1 MKRKLLD
8 YLRCPSCA
16 SAIVLAAVTSS
27 EAAEIMEGQL
37 ACDSCQRSFPIVR
50 GIPRFGAP
58 EKLEPDQ
65 AATAENFGWQWQH
78 FVQSDELY
86 ADQFLGWIAPVR
98 PEFFPC
104 KVVLEGGCGKGRHT
118 QLAAS
123 WGAREVIGV
132 DLSDAV
138 ETAFTATRELESAH
152 IVQADIYHLPFAR
165 VFDYAFSVGV
175 LHHLPDPRAGFRSL
189 AAKVKDGGHLSAWV
203 YGAENNEWITRFVDP
218 LREKFSSRI
227 DRRALLQ
234 LSKLPTALM
243 YLATKLVYGPLN
255 RSNGGSKLARHL
267 FYNDYLSAISQF
279 GWREQHTIVFDHL
292 VAPTSHYIHR
302 KDFEEWWRDIDAKDV
317 IVGWHNKNS
326 WRGFGRIMQPALAGD
341 SIKPGVERSGTPAE
355 TT

>member
-1 MKRKLLD
+1 MKNKLLE
-8 YLRCPSCA
+8 YLKCPSCA
-16 SAIVLAAVTSS
+16 GTIILAAVVNT
-27 EAAEIMEGQL
+27 EELEIMEGQL
-37 ACDSCQRSFPIVR
+37 ACDSCQRTFPIVR
-50 GIPRFGAP
+50 GVPRFGTP
-58 EKLEPDQ
+58 EKLDAGK

-98 PEFFPC
+98 PEFFQD

-123 WGAREVIGV
+123 WGAHDVIGV

-138 ETAFTATRELESAH
+138 ETAFAATRKLENAH
-152 IVQADIYHLPFAR
+152 IVQADIYQLPFAR

-175 LHHLPDPRAGFRSL
+175 LHHLPDPLSGFRSL
-189 AAKVKDGGHLSAWV
+189 AAKVKNGGSLSAWV

-218 LREKFSSRI
+218 LRKRFSSRI
-227 DRRALLQ
+227 SRRALLHI
-234 LSKLPTALM
+234 SKAPAVLV

-255 RSNGGSKLARHL
+255 RSPAGAKVARHL

-292 VAPTSHYIHR
+292 VAPTSHYIPR
-302 KDFEEWWRDIDAKDV
+302 EDFEEWWLEVEARDV

-326 WRGFGRIMQPALAGD
+326 WRGFGRI
-341 SIKPGVERSGTPAE
+341 
-355 TT
+355 